1 MLTIP
6 LYNLQEAFPGE
17 GGEMDYVVSGL
28 FASDFPYSRYTFGS
42 EPRPMPEERLSAEV
56 YISQSRRLLA
66 AKPQARRTV
75 TKDAP
80 RRQAA
85 GGRILVAQSN
95 GRSL

>member
-6 LYNLQEAFPGE
+6 LNDLQEAFPGE
-17 GGEMDYVVSGL
+17 GTEMDYVVSGL

-42 EPRPMPEERLSAEV
+42 EPRPMPEERLSAAV

-66 AKPQARRTV
+66 TKPQARQTV
-75 TKDAP
+75 TKEAP
-80 RRQAA
+80 RQQAA
-85 GGRILVAQSN
+85 DGRVLVAQSK